1 MIVSVWSLMRVIE
14 KGHDYKGLGTKFFRL
29 KRLVYLLGKPQLTIH
44 FITHAAG
51 RLFYKLNAR
60 KAQKLAEEV
69 ELHHALSSKTKL
81 KE

>member
-1 MIVSVWSLMRVIE
+1 MLVTEVL
-14 KGHDYKGLGTKFFRL
+14 RL

-44 FITHAAG
+44 FVTYAAG

-60 KAQKLAEEV
+60 KAQTLAEEV
-69 ELHHALSSKTKL
+69 ELHHVLSPKTEL